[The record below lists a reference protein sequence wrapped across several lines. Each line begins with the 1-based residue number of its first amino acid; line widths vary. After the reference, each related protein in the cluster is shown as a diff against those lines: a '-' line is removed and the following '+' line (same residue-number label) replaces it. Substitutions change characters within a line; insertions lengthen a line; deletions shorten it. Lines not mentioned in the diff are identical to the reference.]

1 MTADVIAIDGPAGA
15 GKGAAVGAVAAQLG
29 WHLLDSG
36 ALYRVVGLQ
45 ALRRGIG
52 LADERALAAMTSGL
66 RISFEPGRVVVDD
79 QEQTQAIRAPKV
91 DAAASQV
98 AKLAAVRGA
107 LLDLQRGFRQ
117 PPGLVADGRDMGTV
131 VFPDARLKI
140 FLTASAEERARRR
153 YRQLK
158 ASQPNVR
165 LRALLEAIEQRD
177 RADSTRSVA
186 PLVAASDAVTIDSS
200 AMSIDAVA
208 KAIASLAAQRGLMR
222 SPHGG

>member
-15 GKGAAVGAVAAQLG
+15 GKGTAAAAVAAQLG
-29 WHLLDSG
+29 WQLLDSG

-45 ALRRGIG
+45 ALRRGLE
-52 LADERALAAMTSGL
+52 LADEGALAAMTRRL
-66 RISFEPGRVVVDD
+66 RISFGTGRVVVDD
-79 QEQTQAIRAPKV
+79 EDQTQAIREQAV
-91 DAAASQV
+91 DAAASKV
-98 AKLAAVRGA
+98 AELAAVRNA

-131 VFPDARLKI
+131 VFPSARLKV

-158 ASQPNVR
+158 ASQPSVS
-165 LRALLEAIEQRD
+165 LRALFKAIEERD
-177 RADSTRSVA
+177 RADSNRAVA

-200 AMSIDAVA
+200 AMSIDAVVG
-208 KAIASLAAQRGLMR
+208 AILSLVAERRMRGR
-222 SPHGG
+222 